1 MEAAGVPENPRQGSC
16 RGSDLCPLRPPTSP
30 DGEQTVGPGVGFGS
44 GPGNSRIGGQEEDWP
59 QMLAGVWAQA
69 PHGLSMEGLATRGQ
83 LGSGEMMSLR
93 VKGFIRNEPRKLATQ
108 CNFVQA

>member
-1 MEAAGVPENPRQGSC
+1 MEAAGVLENPRQGSC
-16 RGSDLCPLRPPTSP
+16 GGSDLCPLRPPTSP

-59 QMLAGVWAQA
+59 QMLAGA
-69 PHGLSMEGLATRGQ
+69 PHSLSMEGLATRGQ
-83 LGSGEMMSLR
+83 LGSGEMMPLR
-93 VKGFIRNEPRKLATQ
+93 VKGFIRNEPRRLATQ